1 MKNKYDHHL
10 GTGGYQ
16 RQIPNWRQEED
27 MNKVARLPLL
37 SEQVGERSA
46 NCILARKPKETKSG
60 MSFED
65 PKVDEAAKSI
75 FTVAAK

>member
-1 MKNKYDHHL
+1 
-10 GTGGYQ
+10 
-16 RQIPNWRQEED
+16 